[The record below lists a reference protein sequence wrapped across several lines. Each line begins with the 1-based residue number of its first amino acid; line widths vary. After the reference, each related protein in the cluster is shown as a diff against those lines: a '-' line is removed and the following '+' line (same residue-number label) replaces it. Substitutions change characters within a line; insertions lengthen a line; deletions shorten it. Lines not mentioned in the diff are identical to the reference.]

1 MTVPPFEILQRFGL
15 AVYLS
20 LFFSIGIFA
29 FTFWL
34 MKHFLAQWEA
44 ERTDHQKFMSE
55 SVRSNTTAIVSATDR
70 LADLGAMIRGLS
82 EQLIRLETANRYQ
95 RDEHQTQTAKLTEI
109 QRDLAVAGEKIK
121 SL

>member
-44 ERTDHQKFMSE
+44 ERADHQKFMSD
-55 SVRSNTTAIVSATDR
+55 SVRTNTMAIVSATDR
-70 LADLGAMIRGLS
+70 LADLGAMIRSLS
-82 EQLIRLETANRYQ
+82 EQLTRLETANRYQ
-95 RDEHQTQTAKLTEI
+95 RDEHQTQTAALGGL
-109 QRDLAVAGEKIK
+109 QRDLAVVGEKIK